1 MIRQI
6 LEVFFLAQVVTETII
21 ENSEKALKDATKQVE
36 QVLKTAKHDSVKS
49 NHRVE
54 AAVEATVRDYEQ
66 VVVSVREL
74 LSNVW
79 VLVQE
84 YAKLPIPHVLST
96 LTGPNGKPATK
107 TGRQKSAV
115 S

>member
-6 LEVFFLAQVVTETII
+6 LEVFFLAQVVTEAIV
-21 ENSEKALKDATKQVE
+21 ENSEKAMKDASKQVE
-36 QVLKTAKHDSVKS
+36 QVLKTAKQDSVKG

-54 AAVEATVRDYEQ
+54 AAVEATMRDYEQ
-66 VVVSVREL
+66 VVVSVKEL

-84 YAKLPIPHVLST
+84 YAKLPVPHVLSSI
-96 LTGPNGKPATK
+96 PK
-107 TGRQKSAV
+107 V
-115 S
+115 SEKVTSKAAR